1 MLLKWVYNLS
11 LIEKKILDED
21 QCKEVK
27 KIYMHSCSKNERN
40 TYQNSIYCSLV
51 TRSAEVKTHSPPI
64 FKVAGIV

>member
-1 MLLKWVYNLS
+1 MQGS
-11 LIEKKILDED
+11 
-21 QCKEVK
+21 K